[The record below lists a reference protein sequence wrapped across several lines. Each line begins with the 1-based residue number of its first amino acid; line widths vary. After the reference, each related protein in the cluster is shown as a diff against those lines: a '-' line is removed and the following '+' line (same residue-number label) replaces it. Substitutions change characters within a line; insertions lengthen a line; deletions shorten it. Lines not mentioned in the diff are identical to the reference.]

1 MVDKLSSIILINQ
14 IKNIQEKRLNQA
26 LKAQD
31 ITLSQAKALSIL
43 CEYPEQQMTL
53 KDLEKK
59 LDLAQSVTA
68 GIVARLEQKKYV
80 ESFGAP
86 DDKRIKIVRVT
97 PLGEQK
103 YLISE
108 KALSELEETAFSK
121 LTDGETQQLNS
132 LLLTVRNTLWENA

>member
-1 MVDKLSSIILINQ
+1 M
-14 IKNIQEKRLNQA
+14 
-26 LKAQD
+26 
-31 ITLSQAKALSIL
+31 
-43 CEYPEQQMTL
+43 
-53 KDLEKK
+53 
-59 LDLAQSVTA
+59 
-68 GIVARLEQKKYV
+68 ARLEQKKYV

-121 LTDGETQQLNS
+121 LTDDETQQLNS